1 MNDFFGEEGTGIPN
15 DWKGIII
22 CVFIENNCF
31 RAIKIWINSST
42 KLYSCPL
49 GLVFRGVLNN
59 G

>member
-49 GLVFRGVLNN
+49 GL
-59 G
+59 